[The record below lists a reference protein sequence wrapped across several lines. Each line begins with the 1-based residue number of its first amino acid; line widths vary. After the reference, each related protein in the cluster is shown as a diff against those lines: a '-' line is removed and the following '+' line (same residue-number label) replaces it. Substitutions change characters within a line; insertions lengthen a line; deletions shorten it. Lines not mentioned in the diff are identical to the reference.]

1 MTIRTLSAA
10 VLSATGAALVA
21 GALSY
26 APISQADPGSDTAP
40 PCVAEGT
47 CALLTPKA
55 QPKYLPLTP
64 ASTPQSAPLA
74 PAH

>member
-1 MTIRTLSAA
+1 MIIRTLSAA
-10 VLSATGAALVA
+10 VLSTTGAALVA

-26 APISQADPGSDTAP
+26 APIGHADPGSEPTP
-40 PCVAEGT
+40 PCIAEGT
-47 CALLTPKA
+47 CKLIQKS

-64 ASTPQSAPLA
+64 ASTPQSAPLT